1 MKKYRVTRILLI
13 LGVVFSGSFLL
24 INQAAVARAA
34 IVGTGVDSVSTSP
47 VVTASTTYT
56 VTTYNGVAS
65 ATGKPPYDG
74 VGDYVV
80 NFNGNSISLDDF
92 TIGGTTYEPAD
103 FANKIEFQRSGS
115 ANASDLFWA
124 EKISFTADGS
134 GGGDLVVAASLPTNS
149 EQVINDDI
157 LNRGMDNLF
166 ANVGSNNNNDIER
179 ADFVFSGGLTPIAEN
194 LGTHGF
200 LILDRGGNDSFRIAA
215 ITALD
220 VNDDPSDY
228 QALHSVDHTA
238 AFGNTLLTIPS
249 TVFRN
254 DGFTVEFTPMEDVP
268 AQNIQGVFVTFG
280 DLGLSAGQ
288 TFYGFSLFPND
299 IPEATPI
306 ADLVSLATAPGTTD
320 NTTGGL
326 DLVGGTAS
334 VYSPGGTPTA
344 VTMNQFAVS
353 GEPLLSTQALLT
365 AVFLLCLSSL
375 YVLQKYADVEVV
387 KKQG

>member
-24 INQAAVARAA
+24 INQGAVVRAA
-34 IVGTGVDSVSTSP
+34 NVGTGVDSVATSA

-56 VTTYNGVAS
+56 VTTYNGVPS

-74 VGDYVV
+74 SGDYVV
-80 NFNGNSISLDDF
+80 NFNGDSISLDNF
-92 TIGGTTYEPAD
+92 TIGATTYEPAD
-103 FANKIEFQRSGS
+103 FADKIEFQRSGS

-124 EKISFTADGS
+124 ENVSFTSDGS
-134 GGGDLVVAASLPTNS
+134 GGGTLVVHSSLPTSS

-166 ANVGSNNNNDIER
+166 ANTGSNNNNDIER
-179 ADFVFSGGLTPIAEN
+179 ADFIFTGGLTPIAGN
-194 LGTHGF
+194 LTTHGF
-200 LILDRGGNDSFRIAA
+200 LILDRGGNDNFRIAA
-215 ITALD
+215 VTALD
-220 VNDDPSDY
+220 VNNDPSSY
-228 QALHSVDHTA
+228 QVLQSIDSAT
-238 AFGNTLLTIPS
+238 AFGATLLSLSS

-254 DGFTVEFTPMEDVP
+254 DGFTTEFTPMEDV
-268 AQNIQGVFVTFG
+268 ASQNIKGVFVTFS

-299 IPEATPI
+299 IPESTPI
-306 ADLVSLATAPGTTD
+306 ADLVSLATAPNTTN

-344 VTMNQFAVS
+344 VSMNQFAVT

-375 YVLQKYADVEVV
+375 YVLQKYADVQVV
-387 KKQG
+387 KKQS